1 MSDSVTPA
9 PVVSSGRF
17 RFMNIVKQL
26 GDIASGLVTSLGSL
40 VDGLKGSTATIER
53 ISYEIAE
60 TNASYA
66 MQLKEFSTELKL
78 LDNYYTKVYIKTKAM
93 VEFGINAIPNIKT
106 LITEK
111 REYDAA
117 IKEIKSFLDILAGRI
132 KKILDE
138 LANHDQKVADSKELQ
153 QQIQELNK
161 RYEISKGDL
170 QSLVDKQKKAECF
183 KIGKNILLLSSVAT
197 GGVWLCGEGP
207 VREKF
212 ERACTYIADNPDVLP
227 FITDKGMEGFNAMTK
242 SLGATDSLK
251 ATIEEQAQNMSK
263 RFYEYFEK
271 ITEFQ
276 IQIHT
281 IVDNTEELKKCM
293 EELQCQLKDDS
304 EKTTTEW
311 INIAFKLQEMY
322 ELFENLDKEV
332 VQKKISWKAHEMM
345 ESPV

>member
-9 PVVSSGRF
+9 PGVSARRF
-17 RFMNIVKQL
+17 YIMTIVKQL
-26 GDIASGLVTSLGSL
+26 GDIVRGIVSSLGSL
-40 VDGLKGSTATIER
+40 VDGLKGSVATIEG
-53 ISYEIAE
+53 ISYKIAQ
-60 TNASYA
+60 TNTSFA

-78 LDNYYTKVYIKTKAM
+78 LDNYYTKVYIKIKAM
-93 VEFGINAIPNIKT
+93 VEFGMDKNVIPNIKT
-106 LITEK
+106 LITK

-161 RYEISKGDL
+161 RYEISKEHL
-170 QSLVDKQKKAECF
+170 QSLAENQKTAECF
-183 KIGKNILLLSSVAT
+183 KIGKSILLLSSVAT
-197 GGVWLCGEGP
+197 GGVWLCGNSS
-207 VREKF
+207 VHEKF
-212 ERACTYIADNPDVLP
+212 ERACTYIANNPGMLP
-227 FITDKGMEGFNAMTK
+227 FMTDKGIQGFNAITK
-242 SLGATDSLK
+242 SLAATDSLK
-251 ATIEEQAQNMSK
+251 ATIEEEAQNMSK
-263 RFYEYFEK
+263 RFYEFFEK

-281 IVDNTEELKKCM
+281 IVNNTEELKKCT

-332 VQKKISWKAHEMM
+332 VQKKIYWETHEM